1 MLILQRLQLRVRTG
15 FMAGAK
21 VFLAA
26 QVACFTPGCTLLAA
40 LLRPIDAG
48 DTSLSGPGDLPVPSS
63 GRRLRPGLEGQSTL
77 EWVLIGGILVLII
90 VAALTTVFK
99 PQLENILNNIMNTIQ
114 QNTTGS
120 GT

>member
-1 MLILQRLQLRVRTG
+1 
-15 FMAGAK
+15 MAGAK

-26 QVACFTPGCTLLAA
+26 QVACFTLGCALLAA
-40 LLRPIDAG
+40 LLASMLRPTGAG
-48 DTSLSGPGDLPVPSS
+48 DTSSPRPGDSPVPSS

-77 EWVLIGGILVLII
+77 EWVLIGGILVVII

-120 GT
+120 GTGT